1 MHAAS
6 AALSRTALRAAKTL
20 VVARQAEIIALPT
33 LGSDADPLKMCDRLE
48 AVSVTLRREGMPL
61 AIGISTVAAGVG
73 ELPRAYLEARAAME
87 CLGGGDGLMALP
99 RLSPFQYLALR
110 ADDTARRLV
119 DPRVRAFLDED
130 RARGE
135 VLATTL
141 RAFVN
146 ADLNV
151 RVLAQR
157 LHIHPNTAHYRL
169 GRIKELTGRNP
180 RAIGDL
186 LELVV
191 AVSLDSAP
199 TGQAPPPS

>member
-1 MHAAS
+1 
-6 AALSRTALRAAKTL
+6 L
-20 VVARQAEIIALPT
+20 VVARQAEIIVLPT

-48 AVSVTLRREGMPL
+48 AVGVRLRREGIPL
-61 AIGISTVAAGVG
+61 AIGISTVAGGVG

-87 CLGGGDGLMALP
+87 CLGGGDGVMALP

-130 RARGE
+130 RARGG
-135 VLATTL
+135 VLTTTL
-141 RAFVN
+141 RAFVS

-157 LHIHPNTAHYRL
+157 LHVHPNTAHYRL

-180 RAIGDL
+180 RVIGDL

-191 AVSLDSAP
+191 AIALSP
-199 TGQAPPPS
+199 R